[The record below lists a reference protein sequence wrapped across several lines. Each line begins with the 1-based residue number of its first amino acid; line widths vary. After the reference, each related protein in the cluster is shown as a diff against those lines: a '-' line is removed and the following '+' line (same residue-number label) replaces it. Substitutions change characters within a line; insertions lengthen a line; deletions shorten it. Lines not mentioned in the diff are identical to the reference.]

1 MNLSTHRELARR
13 RYLDAM
19 GITCYLSRGPL
30 AGAAPV
36 PRLAVHRREA
46 AAFTPDP
53 ATAPLDPPAPAQ
65 RHRAVPS
72 GVATAAAATAKA
84 PSQPAAAHRQ
94 SEPQV
99 ATHFSLAVL
108 FAGGLAWLE
117 DLQGRALARDQV
129 ALVQAM
135 ARAVSGSPDLAGSV
149 QFDWP
154 LHRNRQFDL
163 GPEAAR
169 ASLAGFLERQLEQ
182 RGCRGIVL
190 LGAGHTTLVPV
201 EQFPAQRIVRT
212 VSSADMLADHRAKR
226 RAWHDLQTLVQRS

>member
-1 MNLSTHRELARR
+1 MSFSIQRELTRR

-30 AGAAPV
+30 AGAAPA
-36 PRLAVHRREA
+36 PRLAVHRGEA
-46 AAFTPDP
+46 AAFTGDP
-53 ATAPLDPPAPAQ
+53 ATTPVDPPAPAL

-72 GVATAAAATAKA
+72 ELAAATAKA
-84 PSQPAAAHRQ
+84 AAQPAAGHRQ

-154 LHRNRQFDL
+154 PHRNRQFDL

-169 ASLAGFLERQLEQ
+169 ASLVGFLERQLEQ

-190 LGAGHTTLVPV
+190 LGAGHTTLVPA

-212 VSSADMLADHRAKR
+212 VSSADMLADHGAKR